1 MATLEKQYHEELKME
16 ITGTA
21 VDAAPVEEEGEEG
34 EEEDP
39 DAVIKQMA
47 KDNDTISIS
56 TMSNKKR
63 KLYEAM
69 KVGFYIYQFFVF
81 VDSLYLRG
89 LKAACLIISNESFS

>member
-21 VDAAPVEEEGEEG
+21 VDVAPVEEEGEEG

-39 DAVIKQMA
+39 DAAIKQIA
-47 KDNDTISIS
+47 KDNDTMSKS
-56 TMSNKKR
+56 GMSNTKR

-81 VDSLYLRG
+81 VDILWLTG
-89 LKAACLIISNESFS
+89 LKLLA